1 MFVRLLFVVCYI
13 FTIQP
18 KAFLRLAMTTTTEP
32 SVIEPKGLA
41 EDYPLSPV
49 PTSARRSLL
58 SLAPILA
65 GFTLYSGTLFAGG
78 LIGPSFQF
86 WPDLVSLILIGNLI
100 LGLYA
105 ALLGY
110 IAGETGLTT
119 VLMARFSFGNV
130 GSRWVD
136 FILGFT
142 QIGWYAWGSAL
153 MAELLNSLAGVPES
167 WNWLI
172 ILFFTYA
179 FCSTA
184 YFGYTAMD
192 WLSRFA
198 VPAMILLMGLSLT
211 VSAREVGGFAGL
223 QDLAIADPLP
233 LSAAITIIVGTF
245 VSGGTQATNWSRFAR
260 SGKMGFI
267 ATLIAFFLGNG
278 FLIFSGAFSAKVYG
292 EPDIVK
298 VMAQQ
303 GLLVGGLL
311 LFFLNM
317 WTTQD
322 NTIYA
327 FSIAGANMF
336 RTSKRTLFVLGGA
349 TLALFMAWGGIYA
362 MLVNY
367 LILLGTFIPPI
378 GGIIMADYWL
388 HRGGQFPSLDQ
399 PQPAFNWAGIIAY
412 GVASAIAYF
421 TNQTGWGIVPING
434 IVSALVIYVILSR
447 VMPSSRLVA

>member
-1 MFVRLLFVVCYI
+1 
-13 FTIQP
+13 
-18 KAFLRLAMTTTTEP
+18 MTTTTEP
-32 SVIEPKGLA
+32 PVTQPHKGN

-49 PTSARRSLL
+49 PVSARRPLI

-78 LIGPSFQF
+78 IIGPSFQF
-86 WPDLVSLILIGNLI
+86 WPNLVGLIIIGNLI

-167 WNWLI
+167 WNGLI

-192 WLSRFA
+192 WLSRLA
-198 VPAMILLMGLSLT
+198 VPAMVVLMALSL
-211 VSAREVGGFAGL
+211 SIAAGDVGGFAGL
-223 QDLAIADPLP
+223 QALDIADPLP
-233 LSAAITIIVGTF
+233 LSVAITIIVGTF
-245 VSGGTQATNWSRFAR
+245 VSGGTQATNWSRFAHN
-260 SGKMGFI
+260 GKMGFI

-278 FLIFSGAFSAKVYG
+278 FLIFSGAFCAKVYG
-292 EPDIVK
+292 EPDIVQ

-303 GLLVGGLL
+303 GLLVGGLI

-327 FSIAGANMF
+327 FSIAGSNMF

-378 GGIIMADYWL
+378 GGIIMADYWI
-388 HRGGQFPSLDQ
+388 HRRGQFPDLET
-399 PQPAFNWAGIIAY
+399 PQPAFHWPGIFAYLLASGIAY
-412 GVASAIAYF
+412 GS
-421 TNQTGWGIVPING
+421 NQMSWGIVPLNG
-434 IVSALVIYVILSR
+434 IVSAAVLYVLLSKLW
-447 VMPSSRLVA
+447 PSSNTR

>member
-1 MFVRLLFVVCYI
+1 
-13 FTIQP
+13 
-18 KAFLRLAMTTTTEP
+18 MTSSIDLSSNP
-32 SVIEPKGLA
+32 SGNKS

-49 PTSARRSLL
+49 PEAARRSII

-78 LIGPSFQF
+78 LVGPSFQF
-86 WPDLVSLILIGNLI
+86 WPDLVGIILLGNLI
-100 LGLYA
+100 LGIYA
-105 ALLGY
+105 ALLGF

-153 MAELLNSLAGVPES
+153 MAQLLNTLAGVPES

-184 YFGYTAMD
+184 YFGYKAMD
-192 WLSRFA
+192 WLSRLA
-198 VPAMILLMGLSLT
+198 VPAMVLLMLLSLS
-211 VSAREVGGFAGL
+211 VAAGEVGGFAGL
-223 QDLAIADPLP
+223 QDLEIADPLP
-233 LSAAITIIVGTF
+233 LGAAITIIVGTF
-245 VSGGTQATNWSRFAR
+245 VSGGTQATNWSRFAKT
-260 SGKMGFI
+260 GKVGFI

-278 FLIFSGAFSAKVYG
+278 FLIFSGAFCAKVYG

-298 VMAQQ
+298 VMAAQ
-303 GLLVGGLL
+303 GLLIWGLI

-327 FSIAGANMF
+327 FSIAGSNMF
-336 RTSKRTLFVLGGA
+336 RTNKRTLLVLGGA
-349 TLALFMAWGGIYA
+349 TFALVLAWGGIYE
-362 MLVNY
+362 MLVQY

-388 HRGGQFPSLDQ
+388 YRRGQFPSLDE
-399 PQPAFNWAGIIAY
+399 PQPAFNWAGIVAYIA
-412 GVASAIAYF
+412 ASAIAYI
-421 TNQTGWGIVPING
+421 TSQINWGIVPING
-434 IVSALVIYVILSR
+434 IVSALVIYVVLTK
-447 VMPSSRLVA
+447 VMPASQAQA

>member
-1 MFVRLLFVVCYI
+1 MS
-13 FTIQP
+13 TS
-18 KAFLRLAMTTTTEP
+18 TESSP
-32 SVIEPKGLA
+32 VSQHRA
-41 EDYPLSPV
+41 NEDYPLSPV
-49 PTSARRSLL
+49 PKTSRRSLL

-86 WPDLVSLILIGNLI
+86 WPNLVALIVVGNLI

-105 ALLGY
+105 ALLGF

-153 MAELLNSLAGVPES
+153 MAQLLNTLAGVPES

-192 WLSRFA
+192 WLSRLA
-198 VPAMILLMGLSLT
+198 VPAMVLLMGLSLSVAT
-211 VSAREVGGFAGL
+211 RDVGGFAGL
-223 QDLAIADPLP
+223 QTAAIADPLP

-245 VSGGTQATNWSRFAR
+245 VSGGTQATNWSRFAKD
-260 SGKMGFI
+260 GKAGFI

-278 FLIFSGAFSAKVYG
+278 FLIFSGAYCAKVYG

-303 GLLVGGLL
+303 GLLVGGLI

-327 FSIAGANMF
+327 FSIAGSNMF
-336 RTSKRTLFVLGGA
+336 RSSRRTLFVLGGA
-349 TLALFMAWGGIYA
+349 TIALFMAWGGIYEG
-362 MLVNY
+362 LVQY

-378 GGIIMADYWL
+378 GGIIMADYWVN
-388 HRGGQFPSLDQ
+388 RRSVFPSLAE
-399 PQPAFNWAGIIAY
+399 PQPAFNWAGIVAY
-412 GVASAIAYF
+412 VVASAIAYF
-421 TNQTGWGIVPING
+421 TGQAGWGIVPING
-434 IVSALVIYVILSR
+434 IVVALVLYVLLSKVLPR
-447 VMPSSRLVA
+447 SAT

>member
-1 MFVRLLFVVCYI
+1 
-13 FTIQP
+13 
-18 KAFLRLAMTTTTEP
+18 MTTTTKPPLRER
-32 SVIEPKGLA
+32 GA
-41 EDYPLSPV
+41 GTEDYPLSVV
-49 PTSARRSLL
+49 PQRARKSLI
-58 SLAPILA
+58 SLAPILI

-78 LIGPSFQF
+78 LVGPSFQF
-86 WPDLVSLILIGNLI
+86 WPNLVSLILVSNLI

-105 ALLGY
+105 ALLGF
-110 IAGETGLTT
+110 IAAETGLTT

-153 MAELLNSLAGVPES
+153 MAQLLNTLAGVPES
-167 WNWLI
+167 WNWLL
-172 ILFFTYA
+172 ILVFTYA
-179 FCSTA
+179 CCTTA
-184 YFGYTAMD
+184 YFGYKAMD
-192 WLSRFA
+192 WLSRLA
-198 VPAMILLMGLSLT
+198 VPAMIVLMVWSLAIA
-211 VSAREVGGFAGL
+211 SRDVGGMAGL
-223 QDLAIADPLP
+223 QAAELSDPLP
-233 LSAAITIIVGTF
+233 IGAAITIIVGTF

-260 SGKMGFI
+260 SGRMGFW

-278 FLIFSGAFSAKVYG
+278 FLIFSGAFTAKVYG
-292 EPDIVK
+292 NPDIVE

-303 GLLVGGLL
+303 GLLIGGLV

-349 TLALFMAWGGIYA
+349 TFALFLAWGGIYE

-378 GGIIMADYWL
+378 GGIIMADYWI
-388 HRGGQFPSLDQ
+388 HQRGQFPPIDQ
-399 PQPAFNWAGIIAY
+399 PQPAFNWAGILAY
-412 GVASAIAYF
+412 VGASAIAYF
-421 TNQTGWGIVPING
+421 TNQSGWGIVPING
-434 IVSALVIYVILSR
+434 ILSAAVIYVILAKLLPQRRSA
-447 VMPSSRLVA
+447 S

>member
-1 MFVRLLFVVCYI
+1 
-13 FTIQP
+13 
-18 KAFLRLAMTTTTEP
+18 MTTTTEP
-32 SVIEPKGLA
+32 PATESRGKN
-41 EDYPLSPV
+41 EDYPLSAV
-49 PTSARRSLL
+49 PISARRSFI
-58 SLAPILA
+58 SLAPLLA

-86 WPDLVSLILIGNLI
+86 WPNLVGLILVGNLI

-110 IAGETGLTT
+110 IAGETGLST

-167 WNWLI
+167 WNSLI

-192 WLSRFA
+192 WLSRLA
-198 VPAMILLMGLSLT
+198 VPAMVVLMAMSLS
-211 VSAREVGGFAGL
+211 VAAGDVGGLAGL
-223 QDLAIADPLP
+223 QALDIADPLP

-260 SGKMGFI
+260 NGKVGFI

-278 FLIFSGAFSAKVYG
+278 FLIFSGAFCAKVYG
-292 EPDIVK
+292 NPDIVQ

-303 GLLVGGLL
+303 GLLVGGLI

-327 FSIAGANMF
+327 FSIAGTSMF
-336 RTSKRTLFVLGGA
+336 RTNKRTLFVLGGA

-378 GGIIMADYWL
+378 GGIIMADYWI
-388 HRGGQFPSLDQ
+388 HRRGQFPALEST
-399 PQPAFNWAGIIAY
+399 QPAFHWPGIIAY
-412 GVASAIAYF
+412 IIASVIAYGS
-421 TNQTGWGIVPING
+421 NQLSWGIVPING
-434 IVSALVIYVILSR
+434 IVSAAVIYVLLSKFWPR
-447 VMPSSRLVA
+447 SETL

>member
-1 MFVRLLFVVCYI
+1 M
-13 FTIQP
+13 TITPEVTPTPQ
-18 KAFLRLAMTTTTEP
+18 
-32 SVIEPKGLA
+32 SIQA

-49 PTSARRSLL
+49 PASARKSMI

-78 LIGPSFQF
+78 LVGPSFQF
-86 WPDLVSLILIGNLI
+86 WPDLVGLILLSNLI

-105 ALLGY
+105 ALLGF

-119 VLMARFSFGNV
+119 VLMARFSFGSV

-153 MAELLNSLAGVPES
+153 MAQLLNSLAGVPES

-184 YFGYTAMD
+184 YFGYKAMD
-192 WLSRFA
+192 WLSRIA
-198 VPAMILLMGLSLT
+198 VPAMVILMVWSLT
-211 VSAREVGGFAGL
+211 IAAGAIGGFTGL
-223 QDLAIADPLP
+223 QTQPLGDPLP
-233 LSAAITIIVGTF
+233 VSAAITIIVGTF
-245 VSGGTQATNWSRFAR
+245 VSGGTQATNWSRFAK
-260 SGKMGFI
+260 SGRVGFI

-278 FLIFSGAFSAKVYG
+278 FLIFSGAFCAKVYG
-292 EPDIVK
+292 EPDIVA
-298 VMAQQ
+298 VMATQ
-303 GLLVGGLL
+303 GLLIWGLI

-327 FSIAGANMF
+327 FSIAGSNMF
-336 RTSKRTLFVLGGA
+336 RTRKRTLLVLGGA
-349 TLALFMAWGGIYA
+349 TFALILAWGGIYE
-362 MLVNY
+362 MLVQY

-378 GGIIMADYWL
+378 GGIIMADYWIN
-388 HRGGQFPSLDQ
+388 RGGQFPSVDE
-399 PQPAFNWAGIIAY
+399 PQPAFNWAGVVAY
-412 GVASAIAYF
+412 VAASAIAYF
-421 TNQTGWGIVPING
+421 TNQAGWGIVPING
-434 IVSALVIYVILSR
+434 ILSALVIYVVLAKL
-447 VMPSSRLVA
+447 MPTTQPQS

>member
-1 MFVRLLFVVCYI
+1 MS
-13 FTIQP
+13 
-18 KAFLRLAMTTTTEP
+18 TTTEP
-32 SVIEPKGLA
+32 FVSQGSAA

-49 PTSARRSLL
+49 PEISRRSLI
-58 SLAPILA
+58 SLAPLLA

-86 WPDLVSLILIGNLI
+86 WPNLVALIVIGNLI

-105 ALLGY
+105 ALLSY
-110 IAGETGLTT
+110 IAGQTGLST

-153 MAELLNSLAGVPES
+153 MAQLLNTLAGVPES

-184 YFGYTAMD
+184 YFGYQAMD
-192 WLSRFA
+192 WLSRVA
-198 VPAMILLMGLSLT
+198 VPAMVLLMLISLT
-211 VSAREVGGFAGL
+211 VASRDVGGFAGL
-223 QDLAIADPLP
+223 QQAAIADPLP
-233 LSAAITIIVGTF
+233 LGAAITIIVGTF
-245 VSGGTQATNWSRFAR
+245 VSGGTQATNWSRFAKN
-260 SGKMGFI
+260 GKMGFI

-278 FLIFSGAFSAKVYG
+278 FLIFSGAFCAKVYG

-303 GLLVGGLL
+303 GLVVGGLI

-327 FSIAGANMF
+327 FSIAGSNMF
-336 RTSKRTLFVLGGA
+336 RSSRRTLFVLGGA
-349 TLALFMAWGGIYA
+349 TIALFMAWGGIYEG
-362 MLVNY
+362 LVQY

-378 GGIIMADYWL
+378 GGIIMADYWIY
-388 HRGGQFPSLDQ
+388 RRGQFPSLETS
-399 PQPAFNWAGIIAY
+399 QPAFNWAGVIAY
-412 GVASAIAYF
+412 LGASAIAYF
-421 TNQTGWGIVPING
+421 TGLAGWGIVPING
-434 IVSALVIYVILSR
+434 IVSALAIYVVLSR
-447 VMPSSRLVA
+447 VLPSQSAA